1 MLVPITEY
9 IKRAITEFTEKQ
21 LNRRQR
27 DLEKKVIGPD
37 FKLRNPSTKKQPVKQ
52 WAAPVKAPATK
63 APATKAPATKA
74 PATKA
79 PATKAPATKA
89 PATKAPA
96 TKAPATKAPATKAPK
111 ETKGE
116 KIILNYLPKVY
127 DDIIKILK
135 TDSYYLPPDS
145 MNLIKTGI
153 DELEKLQNML
163 HEIKFERDTSN
174 IGSFLKAIIGTEIRI
189 IARKTKNM
197 LLELHYMVDKEKKKN
212 LEEVYDRNLTGEIE
226 LNKLLTLIEMPMKP
240 QDTTRRPALLA
251 RLSDL
256 EKHFSL

>member
-52 WAAPVKAPATK
+52 WAAPV
-63 APATKAPATKA
+63 
-74 PATKA
+74 
-79 PATKAPATKA
+79 
-89 PATKAPA
+89 
-96 TKAPATKAPATKAPK
+96 KAPATKAPATKAPK

>member
-63 APATKAPATKA
+63 APATKAPTI
-74 PATKA
+74 
-79 PATKAPATKA
+79 
-89 PATKAPA
+89 KAPA